1 MLKVLSLVLIPD
13 EVKCDAS
20 AIFLGPEYTRGILIS
35 GGEGAQNI
43 S

>member
-20 AIFLGPEYTRGILIS
+20 AIFLGPKYTREILIS
-35 GGEGAQNI
+35 GEEGAQNI
-43 S
+43 T